1 MTWWV
6 QEEHDEGFVLSRTRP
21 KYSVLLE
28 EEDYES
34 EGDEVPG
41 FDKGPEENYGVGV
54 ADSSPGVADSS
65 PGAAD
70 SSPGPW
76 DPWEPSYFFL
86 LK

>member
-1 MTWWV
+1 MTRGWWV
-6 QEEHDEGFVLSRTRP
+6 QEDSEEGFDLSRTKP

-34 EGDEVPG
+34 EDELPG
-41 FDKGPEENYGVGV
+41 FDKGPEENYGGV
-54 ADSSPGVADSS
+54 ASSDSW
-65 PGAAD
+65 GALET
-70 SSPGPW
+70 W

>member
-6 QEEHDEGFVLSRTRP
+6 QEDSEEGFDLSRTKP

-28 EEDYES
+28 EEDYET
-34 EGDEVPG
+34 EDELPG
-41 FDKGPEENYGVGV
+41 FDKGPEENYGG
-54 ADSSPGVADSS
+54 DSSVET
-65 PGAAD
+65 
-70 SSPGPW
+70 W

>member
-6 QEEHDEGFVLSRTRP
+6 QEESEDGFVLSRTQP

-28 EEDYES
+28 EEDYET
-34 EGDEVPG
+34 EEDLPG
-41 FDKGPEENYGVGV
+41 FDKSPEDNYDQDFSVET
-54 ADSSPGVADSS
+54 
-65 PGAAD
+65 
-70 SSPGPW
+70 W

>member
-6 QEEHDEGFVLSRTRP
+6 QEESEEGFVLSRTRP

-28 EEDYES
+28 EEDYET
-34 EGDEVPG
+34 EDDLPG
-41 FDKGPEENYGVGV
+41 FDKGPEENYGDQDVSV
-54 ADSSPGVADSS
+54 ET
-65 PGAAD
+65 
-70 SSPGPW
+70 W

>member
-6 QEEHDEGFVLSRTRP
+6 QEESDDGFFTLSRTRP

-28 EEDYES
+28 EEDYET
-34 EGDEVPG
+34 EEDLPG
-41 FDKGPEENYGVGV
+41 FDKGPEANYGVEIHE
-54 ADSSPGVADSS
+54 DFSSPET
-65 PGAAD
+65 
-70 SSPGPW
+70 W